1 MSEHDSAHKHGE
13 LESVAAPVPPESE
26 AGTAPEAGRIPRH
39 AGARIMHMVFGK
51 PLASSVALDHRLPI
65 LLALPVFAS
74 DALSSVAYATEEILH
89 VLGSYNAGGNALG
102 YLIPISIGIAILMF
116 IVAFSYRRAILLYPS
131 SGGSYTVS
139 RKNLGAMAGLVAGA
153 ALFIDYILTVAV
165 SVSAGVAAL
174 TSYLPHLLELN
185 FFFGL
190 IEAKVLIGLVL
201 IIIIAWINLRGVK
214 ESGWTFALPAYT
226 FMLTILILIGG
237 TLYRYL
243 TGTLQPLPAPEHAIE
258 AVKVLGWFAIL
269 KAFSN
274 GCSALTGVEA
284 VSNGVQSFQQPEAKN
299 AAKTLIVLIVSLVV
313 LFLGVGW
320 AASVYHV
327 VPTHTE
333 TVLSQIAGATFGKGS
348 FIYLLVMFATLAILL
363 VASNTAFAG
372 LPALLAMMARD
383 GYAPRVLLS
392 QGDRL
397 VYNRG
402 ILALTVIS
410 GLLIIIFKATVN
422 LLIPLYAVGVF
433 LCFTLSQAGML
444 RRILLDKQQG
454 WVGGAVINA
463 MGALITGVVTLVI
476 AVSKFR
482 DGAWLVCLLIP
493 LLVLIGYKI
502 KKHYQWFQKRLDI
515 QEGDT
520 NPLLTSVDH
529 LTVVVLVSSDIH
541 RGTLEGL
548 EAARAIVEG
557 RANSELRALHIELDP
572 TRTKRLKDKW
582 DAMVMPYLGHLDISL
597 DIVPS
602 PYRWLVQ
609 PVLAYLDSLD
619 KGRPDHR
626 IVVLLAEFE
635 TGSVWTQM
643 LHNQSTLGLRKALF
657 NRPNVTII
665 TNRFFLKPGAHERS
679 AVADEASA

>member
-1 MSEHDSAHKHGE
+1 MSEHDSAHQHGE
-13 LESVAAPVPPESE
+13 VADPPGEGAVPAAEQPVKAQSL
-26 AGTAPEAGRIPRH
+26 PRH

-89 VLGSYNAGGNALG
+89 VLGTYNAQGNAIG
-102 YLIPISIGIAILMF
+102 SLIPISIGIAVLMF
-116 IVAFSYRRAILLYPS
+116 IVAFSYRRAILLYPT

-174 TSYLPHLLELN
+174 TSYLPNLLDY
-185 FFFGL
+185 
-190 IEAKVLIGLVL
+190 KVPIGLAL

-226 FMLTILILIGG
+226 FMLAILMLVGG
-237 TLYRYL
+237 TIYRYL
-243 TGTLQPLPAPEHAIE
+243 TGTLEPLPPPEHAIE

-327 VPTHTE
+327 IPTHTE
-333 TVLSQIAGATFGKGS
+333 TVISQIAGATFGKGS
-348 FIYLLVMFATLAILL
+348 FFYLLVMFSTLSILL

-402 ILALTVIS
+402 IFALTVIS
-410 GLLIIIFKATVN
+410 GLLIIIFNATVN

-444 RRILLDKQQG
+444 RRILLDKHQG

-463 MGALITGVVTLVI
+463 LGATITGVVTLVI
-476 AVSKFR
+476 AVSKFK

-493 LLVLIGYKI
+493 LLVFIGYKI
-502 KKHYQWFQKRLDI
+502 KQHYQWFQNRLAI
-515 QEGDT
+515 HEGEY
-520 NPLLTSVDH
+520 NPLSSSVDH

-548 EAARAIVEG
+548 EAARAVVEG
-557 RANSELRALHIELDP
+557 REGGEIRALHIELDP
-572 TRTKRLKDKW
+572 ARTKRLKEKW
-582 DAMVMPYLGHLDISL
+582 DSLVMPYIGHLDVSL

-619 KGRPDHR
+619 AGRPDHR

-635 TGSVWTQM
+635 TGSLWTQL

-665 TNRFFLKPGAHERS
+665 TNRFFLKPNAGA
-679 AVADEASA
+679 APQA

>member
-1 MSEHDSAHKHGE
+1 MSEHDSAHSHGE
-13 LESVAAPVPPESE
+13 APQAS
-26 AGTAPEAGRIPRH
+26 PEAPGVDGSAPGGTQQLPRN

-74 DALSSVAYATEEILH
+74 DALSSVAYATEEVLH
-89 VLGSYNAGGNALG
+89 VLASHNSSGSAIS
-102 YLIPISIGIAILMF
+102 YLLPISVAITMLMF
-116 IVAFSYRRAILLYPS
+116 IVAFSYRRAILLYPT

-174 TSYLPHLLELN
+174 TSYLPQMYDYRVYV
-185 FFFGL
+185 GL
-190 IEAKVLIGLVL
+190 ALILV
-201 IIIIAWINLRGVK
+201 IAWINLRGVK

-226 FMLTILILIGG
+226 FMFSILVLIGG
-237 TLYRYL
+237 TLYKYL
-243 TGTLQPLPAPEHAIE
+243 TGTLQPLPVPPEAIQ
-258 AVKVLGWFAIL
+258 AVEGLGWFALL

-299 AAKTLIVLIVSLVV
+299 AARTLVVLILSLVV
-313 LFLGVGW
+313 LFIGVGW
-320 AASVYHV
+320 AASAYHV

-333 TVLSQIAGATFGKGS
+333 TVISQIAGATFGKGS
-348 FIYLLVMFATLAILL
+348 FFYLLVMISTLSILL

-402 ILALTVIS
+402 IFALTVIS
-410 GLLIIIFKATVN
+410 ALLIIIFKASVT

-444 RRILLDKQQG
+444 RRMLVDKQPG
-454 WVGGAVINA
+454 WVGGAAVNA
-463 MGALITGVVTLVI
+463 LGAFVTGVVTLVI
-476 AVSKFR
+476 AVSKFH

-493 LLVLIGYKI
+493 LLVFIGYKI
-502 KKHYQWFQKRLDI
+502 KKHYQWFQNRLDVK
-515 QEGDT
+515 ETDT
-520 NPLLTSVDH
+520 NPLLSSVDH

-548 EAARAIVEG
+548 EAARAFVEG
-557 RANSELRALHIELDP
+557 RSNSELRALHIELDP
-572 TRTKRLKDKW
+572 AKTKRLKDKW
-582 DAMVMPYLGHLDISL
+582 DALVVPYLGHLDISL

-619 KGRPDHR
+619 RGRQDHR
-626 IVVLLAEFE
+626 VVVLLAEFE

-665 TNRFFLKPGAHERS
+665 TNRFFLKPGAHERRGL
-679 AVADEASA
+679 AAERTGD